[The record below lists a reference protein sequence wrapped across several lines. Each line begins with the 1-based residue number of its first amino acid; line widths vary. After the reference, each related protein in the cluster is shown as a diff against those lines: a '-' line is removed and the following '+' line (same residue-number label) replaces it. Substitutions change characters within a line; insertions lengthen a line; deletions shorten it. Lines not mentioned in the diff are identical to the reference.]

1 MATTDTETPSFNT
14 FTDIGLTAIWSDAP
28 LPDAIHPDDAAPTT
42 PSSHQ
47 LREQRLDELLTS
59 CREQVLQQVIG
70 PFGLTPAMFNDKL
83 GGNVTTQHN
92 AEQDIFAKES
102 EEYKRSDYNY
112 TTAKSQKKKEMVK
125 NGTMN
130 SQEFTDAYTGQK
142 APTTRTDENGKP
154 AMNAE
159 LDHTVP
165 MKQAHQ
171 KGGWMKDK
179 EGRKEI
185 SSEPDNL
192 NYTTRETNNDKR
204 AKSPE
209 EYLTAENGF
218 DESITKP
225 LVEKAQS
232 AIDKHMPTAKERVVY
247 HGKELLMTGAAEAG
261 KNALRQAMGV
271 LMFEF
276 VNGSYLEIAAIVKAP
291 TQEVSLVDRVV
302 DAMKRVLERVKSK
315 MRDAFDALVSGGVQG
330 FVSNFLTFIINN
342 VITTSAK
349 VVTIIRESIKGIWA
363 AVKMIVSPPEGATGM
378 DVARAATKLIAGV
391 VTTCLGMA
399 FEQSVRGFILSVPLL
414 APLADTLAPA
424 VTGILTGLMTA
435 LTIYSIDRLFDMLS
449 DKGTEYL
456 EAQLAKAD
464 ADAALVGQVAN
475 LIDRQ
480 FAQSQLYAQLE
491 QENHV
496 IVSGYMRNEQSIA
509 NAVELARSTGELR
522 ADTLAIIEAARARR
536 QSAQASLGD
545 LLNQCSLN

>member
-1 MATTDTETPSFNT
+1 MATTDTETSSFNN
-14 FTDIGLTAIWSDAP
+14 FADIGSTNIWSDAQLADAP
-28 LPDAIHPDDAAPTT
+28 LPEEFAPTV
-42 PSSHQ
+42 PRSRQ
-47 LREQRLDELLTS
+47 LRDQRLDELLTS
-59 CREQVLQQVIG
+59 CREQVLQQIIG

-102 EEYKRSDYNY
+102 EEYKRTDYDY
-112 TTAKSQKKKEMVK
+112 ASARSKKKREMVA

-130 SQEFTDAYTGQK
+130 SQEFTDSYTGQK
-142 APTTRTDENGKP
+142 APTRRIDENGRQV
-154 AMNAE
+154 MNAE

-165 MKQAHQ
+165 MKEAHRQ
-171 KGGWMKDK
+171 GGWMKDK
-179 EGRKEI
+179 KGRKQI
-185 SSEPDNL
+185 SSEKDNL
-192 NYTTRETNNDKR
+192 NYTTHETNNDKS
-204 AKSPE
+204 AKPPE

-218 DESITKP
+218 DETITQP

-232 AIDKHMPTAKERVVY
+232 AIDKHLPTTKERVAY
-247 HGKELLMTGAAEAG
+247 HGKELLVTGAAEAG

-276 VNGSYLEIAAIVKAP
+276 VNGSYLEIAAVIKEP
-291 TQEVSLVDRVV
+291 KQEVNLVDRVV

-363 AVKMIVSPPEGATGM
+363 AVKMIVSPPKGATGM

-399 FEQSVRGFILSVPLL
+399 FEQSVRGFILSLPLL
-414 APLADTLAPA
+414 APLADMLAPA
-424 VTGILTGLMTA
+424 VTGILTGVMTA
-435 LTIYSIDRLFDMLS
+435 LTIFSIDRLFDLMS

-464 ADAALVGQVAN
+464 ADVTLVGQLATV
-475 LIDRQ
+475 IDRQ
-480 FAQSQLYAQLE
+480 FAQSQMYAQLA
-491 QENHV
+491 QENQAFL
-496 IVSGYMRNEQSIA
+496 SACTRNEQSLA
-509 NAVELARSTGELR
+509 NAVELARSTGGLR
-522 ADTLAIIEAARARR
+522 ADTVAIIEAARARR
-536 QSAQASLGD
+536 QSAQAALGD
-545 LLNQCSLN
+545 LFNQCSIN